1 MLFSVYFQAA
11 FDARFQ
17 RPRTPVTRVRQVWQP
32 QHHVLAK
39 TTTITELPRPYSS
52 RSSSAAS
59 SHAKP
64 VIEPLAIASRTHLIT
79 NEWGF
84 TPSSSTAAL
93 MLKRAEKMKWGAE
106 RKHKREHMGLFNVFR
121 FKA

>member
-1 MLFSVYFQAA
+1 VN
-11 FDARFQ
+11 
-17 RPRTPVTRVRQVWQP
+17 RVQQVWQS

-39 TTTITELPRPYSS
+39 TTTITELPRPHSS

-64 VIEPLAIASRTHLIT
+64 LIEPLSMQSRTNAIA

-84 TPSSSTAAL
+84 TPSSTTAAL
-93 MLKRAEKMKWGAE
+93 MLKRAEKMKWNAE
-106 RKHKREHMGLFNVFR
+106 RKHKREHMGLLDSFIE
-121 FKA
+121 